1 VKDSIMNL
9 KDLREKTIQEL
20 REEEKRIRGDL
31 FENKFRHGTRQLN
44 DTASLLVGRKDI
56 ARVKT
61 VIQEKEAEAA
71 RND

>member
-1 VKDSIMNL
+1 MNI
-9 KDLREKTIQEL
+9 KDLREKTVQEL
-20 REEEKRIRGDL
+20 RDEEKRIQGEL

-44 DTASLLVGRKDI
+44 DTASLSTSRKDI